1 MHMFFTKFF
10 SVGVEIKDLIYLDNE
25 TGDDHTRGLGD
36 TELSEWQSTGNT
48 KIVVNSEDSKFLQH
62 WYVGI
67 NFTFFIPFQAVV
79 SR

>member
-1 MHMFFTKFF
+1 
-10 SVGVEIKDLIYLDNE
+10 V
-25 TGDDHTRGLGD
+25 
-36 TELSEWQSTGNT
+36 WQSTGKT

-67 NFTFFIPFQAVV
+67 NFTFFPPFQAVV